1 MPLLD
6 TTGKKVGAGV
16 CFLIIIFLIFYG
28 MSQSGGGSSGSTSG
42 TTPAAPATSDTTPAA
57 TSNAA
62 AASTTTPAAPAAF
75 SLVAGSTSPSYGKAG
90 YKPIPITNLP
100 DKFTLKNTS
109 TGNYWGQ
116 NNDQVTDSSSAATIS
131 AVSKSDIYSQTG
143 TGTYTLTLNGD
154 STKSIRHA
162 GYVMWYNNY
171 TPGNFDFAW
180 QIFLKDGTSDQV
192 IVWNPYP
199 GDNNGMHVKADGSRQ
214 RIDPGDPTVY
224 TLTPVTSTTSNYTPE
239 PYSYSRF

>member
-1 MPLLD
+1 MPL
-6 TTGKKVGAGV
+6 TTGQMFGAGV
-16 CFLIIIFLIFYG
+16 CLMFIIAVIAYFAT
-28 MSQSGGGSSGSTSG
+28 SGSSSSSSGSMPTGGSLAAFGNTASTSNTTPTASTSN
-42 TTPAAPATSDTTPAA
+42 TTPAAFT
-57 TSNAA
+57 
-62 AASTTTPAAPAAF
+62 
-75 SLVAGSTSPSYGKAG
+75 LVAGTTSPSYGKAG

-100 DKFTLKNTS
+100 TKFTLKNTS

-116 NNDQVTDSSSAATIS
+116 NNDQVTDSPSAATIS

-180 QIFLKDGTSDQV
+180 QIFLRDGTSDQV
-192 IVWNPYP
+192 IVWNPFP
-199 GDNNGMHVKADGSRQ
+199 GDNHGMHVKADGSRQ
-214 RIDPGDPTVY
+214 RIDPSEPTVY

-239 PYSYSRF
+239 PYSLF

>member
-100 DKFTLKNTS
+100 AKFTLKNTS
-109 TGNYWGQ
+109 NGNYWGQ
-116 NNDQVTDSSSAATIS
+116 NNDQVTDATTAATIS

-239 PYSYSRF
+239 PYSYSLF

>member
-1 MPLLD
+1 MPL
-6 TTGKKVGAGV
+6 TTGQMVGAGV
-16 CFLIIIFLIFYG
+16 CLMFIIAVIAYFAT
-28 MSQSGGGSSGSTSG
+28 SGSSSSSSGSMPTGGSLAAFGNTASTSN
-42 TTPAAPATSDTTPAA
+42 TTPAAFT
-57 TSNAA
+57 
-62 AASTTTPAAPAAF
+62 
-75 SLVAGSTSPSYGKAG
+75 LVAGTTSPSYGKAG

-116 NNDQVTDSSSAATIS
+116 NNDQVTDSPSAATIS

-171 TPGNFDFAW
+171 TPGSFDFAW
-180 QIFLKDGTSDQV
+180 QIFLRDGTSDQV

-224 TLTPVTSTTSNYTPE
+224 TLAPVTSTTSNYTPE

>member
-1 MPLLD
+1 MPL
-6 TTGKKVGAGV
+6 TTGQMVGAGA
-16 CFLIIIFLIFYG
+16 FLMFIIAVITYFAT
-28 MSQSGGGSSGSTSG
+28 SGSSSSSSGSMPTGGSLAAFGNTASTSN
-42 TTPAAPATSDTTPAA
+42 TTP
-57 TSNAA
+57 
-62 AASTTTPAAPAAF
+62 ASTTTPAAPAAF

-100 DKFTLKNTS
+100 AKFTLKNTS
-109 TGNYWGQ
+109 NGNYWGQ
-116 NNDQVTDSSSAATIS
+116 NNDQVTDATTAATIS

-192 IVWNPYP
+192 IVWNPFP

-214 RIDPGDPTVY
+214 RIDPGEPTVY